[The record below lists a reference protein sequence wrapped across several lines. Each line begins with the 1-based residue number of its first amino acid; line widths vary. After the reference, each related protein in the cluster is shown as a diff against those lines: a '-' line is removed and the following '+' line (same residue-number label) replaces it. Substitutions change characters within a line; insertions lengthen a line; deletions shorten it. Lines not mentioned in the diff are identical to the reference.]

1 MNSFTEKSARDVC
14 VFVFVCVCPM
24 YAHTIII
31 LKKKLI
37 CSFSSVRFVDDF
49 QERETKNTPE
59 RKKREKINRRNFS

>member
-1 MNSFTEKSARDVC
+1 MNNEFFYRECLC